1 MSLRYLP
8 KNQRGFTLLEL
19 LIVCLLITISL
30 ALSMPTLRSSLITD
44 QLGAGSR
51 KVISFITSARSRAAR
66 DGVPQLI
73 SFDLSERTIW
83 YEAVPER
90 ESLGGEGK
98 TEDVDEIGE
107 TGRLRSQVQLPEGI
121 RIEEIAQAGGGDEYD
136 PIKDGL
142 WISKQGYMDKT
153 FIRLSDED
161 NDTLYLLIMPFFFDI
176 AVKEEFFG
184 FD

>member
-1 MSLRYLP
+1 M
-8 KNQRGFTLLEL
+8 QRGFTLIEL

-30 ALSMPTLRSSLITD
+30 AISIPTLRHSLVSD

-51 KVISFITSARSRAAR
+51 KVISLLTSARGRAAR

-73 SFDLSERTIW
+73 SFNLSERKIW
-83 YEAVPER
+83 YEAVPDRGSVE
-90 ESLGGEGK
+90 GEDK
-98 TEDVDEIGE
+98 TEADDKSPV
-107 TGRLRSQVQLPEGI
+107 RSQIQLPEGI
-121 RIEEIAQAGGGDEYD
+121 RIEEISQAGGGDDYD
-136 PIKDGL
+136 PLTDGL

-161 NDTLYLLIMPFFFDI
+161 NETLYLLIMPYFFDI

-184 FD
+184 FE